1 MNIILSWASSRS
13 TMLRFIA
20 LSVIYAIS
28 LIIFQKGL
36 LVKRHVLP
44 LKSSCS
50 DIITSENCWIKP
62 KYNKSIILIIDALRF
77 DFIFPYENCMG
88 TQRRD
93 GDEKY
98 YHGQMSKVA
107 KLLRE
112 QPGNAILFPYIAEAP
127 TTTFQRIKALV
138 TGSVPAF
145 IEAGDNFDGTKISED
160 NILDQLLASGKN
172 ATLLGDETW
181 LQLLPE
187 RFHRHFEEPSF
198 DIMDLDT
205 VDNAVIANIFNEIDR
220 SDWSLIIAH
229 CLGVDHAG
237 HRYGPAHAEMSRKL
251 LQMDKLIWDLTQKL
265 PQDAILFVLG
275 DHGMTSTGDHG
286 GDSLN
291 ELNTAL
297 FVYTHPKGNDSEKSF
312 SAEFDCSGNY
322 WCGVEPV
329 SQVDLVPTLSLL
341 LDVPIPFPNIGQ
353 IIKHLFGG
361 DSYQEM
367 KLNAFQ
373 MFRYAQE
380 YSKHQIELKEPL
392 SKISRHYENAVN
404 SNDLSLTMKN
414 LSDEIRSTLDQFH
427 FGLSLVGIFSLIDS
441 LAFNCFLIC
450 EAKNTTP
457 FCLWIFRSAMILLQL
472 SLIFAEKPGDDQ
484 MVFTTLSLFVSLCYF
499 LPALLFGSKIK
510 FKLKYLFS
518 FLFSNFQFFGQLIL
532 ACLAFSNSFIIYE
545 SDVLQFSIQSLI
557 VIAFVKYFDV
567 HREFSIYRLSINSR
581 IFIFHTFIVFSLLL
595 ILKQFESCREEQ
607 VNCNPYIFTTEQ
619 ILPWSVLGS
628 LISTVFLLE
637 DKWKASKIT
646 KLFVWPLFVLL
657 FFHWFL
663 ELTARIVKEKPP
675 TPHSA
680 YSINLFE
687 NLSQSLAKSIFTVA
701 IAHFFAIKFFKDE
714 NLNKINWL
722 KSTYQMLSLP
732 LIMLVG
738 ADYGWRMAFCLI
750 LFPVADFF
758 FKNENKNWCWLMSLL
773 AAYCFYATGNQRTL
787 SSIPWRAAFVGLPGN
802 FAHKWVSAS
811 FILTAMF
818 FGQLLASLMA
828 HMKEETA
835 PFYLIL
841 FLAIKVFGSVSASL
855 LHHKHLMF
863 YKVFAPKFVFDAVEL
878 LTCCAFNFIIY
889 LLTMSF
895 N

>member
-1 MNIILSWASSRS
+1 
-13 TMLRFIA
+13 MLRFIA

-457 FCLWIFRSAMILLQL
+457 FCLWIFRSAMILLQ
-472 SLIFAEKPGDDQ
+472 
-484 MVFTTLSLFVSLCYF
+484 
-499 LPALLFGSKIK
+499 
-510 FKLKYLFS
+510 
-518 FLFSNFQFFGQLIL
+518 
-532 ACLAFSNSFIIYE
+532 
-545 SDVLQFSIQSLI
+545 
-557 VIAFVKYFDV
+557 
-567 HREFSIYRLSINSR
+567 
-581 IFIFHTFIVFSLLL
+581 
-595 ILKQFESCREEQ
+595 